1 MMKMEAEKK
10 SSGKNCSL
18 YDEIN
23 RSIVS
28 RQIINSLLI
37 KKDKILK
44 LMAPKFNFRK
54 MEQFA
59 FIIKP
64 SWRPTI

>member
-1 MMKMEAEKK
+1 MMKMEGEKK
-10 SSGKNCSL
+10 SSGKKFLL

-44 LMAPKFNFRK
+44 LMAPKFNFR
-54 MEQFA
+54 
-59 FIIKP
+59 
-64 SWRPTI
+64 